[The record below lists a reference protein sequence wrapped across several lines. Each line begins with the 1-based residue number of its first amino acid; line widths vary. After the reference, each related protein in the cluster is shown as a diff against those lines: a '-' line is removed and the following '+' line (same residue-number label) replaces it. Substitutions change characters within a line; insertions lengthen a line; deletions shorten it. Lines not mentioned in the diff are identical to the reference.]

1 MSRLAV
7 EFLEQGF
14 HRVLF
19 DAMPMPVF
27 VVDDD
32 VSILEYNAAAAQLL
46 GGQKQYHLNRRGGD
60 VLGCIH
66 ATDSPDGCGRG
77 ETCVDCIVRNAV
89 KAASSGKRVTR
100 QTTWMELKSG
110 SSKAKKI
117 NVKVSTLPINYQQHS
132 WVLLILE
139 GLNG

>member
-1 MSRLAV
+1 MNRLAV

-32 VSILEYNAAAAQLL
+32 VSILEYNSAAAQLL
-46 GGQKQYHLNRRGGD
+46 GGEKHYYLNRRGGD

-66 ATDSPDGCGRG
+66 ATDSPEGCGRG
-77 ETCVDCIVRNAV
+77 KLCADCMVRNAV
-89 KAASSGKRVTR
+89 KAAATGKRVTR
-100 QTTWMELKSG
+100 QATWMELKSG
-110 SSKAKKI
+110 SKPK
-117 NVKVSTLPINYQQHS
+117 Q
-132 WVLLILE
+132 
-139 GLNG
+139 